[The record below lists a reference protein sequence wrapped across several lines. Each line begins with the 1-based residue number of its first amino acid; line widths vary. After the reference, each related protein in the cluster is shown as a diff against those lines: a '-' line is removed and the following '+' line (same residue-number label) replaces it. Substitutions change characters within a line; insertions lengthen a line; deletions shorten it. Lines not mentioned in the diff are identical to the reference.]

1 MGNNQGQW
9 AVVTGASSG
18 IGRAFA
24 EEFAKDNINIYL
36 AARDKKALL
45 SVAKSL
51 EEKYSVKAQVFAGD
65 LSKQRTV
72 KDMLRDMKSNKI
84 DPTYLIN
91 NAGFG
96 DYGEFTETKLDK
108 ELNMIDLNISSL
120 THLSKELS
128 RSMKVAGSGYIV
140 NVASTAAFQ
149 PGPYMAVYYATKAY
163 VLHFSEAVNAELEG
177 TGVSVTVLCPGPTKT
192 NFAKAAD
199 ATKNQVFKGGLP
211 GPEDVAKY
219 GYQAMMKRKPVVIH
233 GFRNKVGA
241 YFARVMPR
249 KFVVNTVKRIQAR
262 SR

>member
-1 MGNNQGQW
+1 MSSQAVQW
-9 AVVTGASSG
+9 AVVTGASTG

-36 AARDKKALL
+36 AARDKKVLL

-51 EEKYSVKAQVFAGD
+51 EEKYDLKTQVFAGD
-65 LSKQRTV
+65 LSKQKTV
-72 KDMLRDMKSNKI
+72 EDMVRDIKSKEI
-84 DPTYLIN
+84 SPTYLIN

-96 DYGEFTETKLDK
+96 GYGEFTETKLDK

-120 THLSKELS
+120 TYLTKELS
-128 RSMKVAGSGYIV
+128 RSMKTAGNGYIV

-177 TGVSVTVLCPGPTKT
+177 AGVSVTALCPGPTKT

-199 ATKNQVFKGGLP
+199 ATKNQLFKGGLP

-219 GYQAMMKRKPVVIH
+219 GYQAMMKRKPVAIH
-233 GFRNKVGA
+233 GFRNRVGA
-241 YFARVMPR
+241 YFVRVMPR
-249 KFVVNTVKRIQAR
+249 KFVVNTVKRIQTR